1 MFSCYMATQKRLKA
15 KSTFESKYHFKTIL
29 KQGLSILF
37 KNLIDQ
43 NALQTKL
50 SYHLFNN
57 FISFLYICKLK
68 IK

>member
-15 KSTFESKYHFKTIL
+15 KSTFESKYHSYLKTIL
-29 KQGLSILF
+29 KKGLSVLF
-37 KNLIDQ
+37 KNRSK
-43 NALQTKL
+43 LQTKL

-57 FISFLYICKLK
+57 FISFLCICKLK